1 MEIRMNNLQICGAG
15 SGIPVENIDTPDAVY
30 SYKCRKVLEI
40 ACFAGWRCKFS
51 QKFSEKDSKNLLIF
65 SET

>member
-1 MEIRMNNLQICGAG
+1 MNNLQICGAG
-15 SGIPVENIDTPDAVY
+15 SGLLVENIDTPDTVY
-30 SYKCRKVLEI
+30 ITKLRKVHEI
-40 ACFAGWRCKFS
+40 ACFAGWRCEFS

>member
-1 MEIRMNNLQICGAG
+1 MRMNNLQICGAG

-30 SYKCRKVLEI
+30 KTKWRKALEI
-40 ACFAGWRCKFS
+40 ACFAGRWCKFS